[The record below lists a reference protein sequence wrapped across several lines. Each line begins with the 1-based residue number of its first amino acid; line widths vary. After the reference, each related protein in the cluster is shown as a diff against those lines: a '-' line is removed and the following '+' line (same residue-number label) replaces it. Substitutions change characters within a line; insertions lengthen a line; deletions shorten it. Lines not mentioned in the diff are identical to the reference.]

1 MGNSVMKKITG
12 WLAALASAG
21 LLAACGGG
29 GGSPGSNSNGVA
41 PSKVASVTVQS
52 SAPTIASSGLAG
64 TEVTLTAI
72 VKDAG
77 GNALSGETVSFTVS
91 SGTVSSNNRIS
102 DASGQVVE
110 KLSVTGDS
118 SLRTITITAKSGSAT
133 SAAITVQVVNAVP
146 TLSLTTDNG
155 TLASAGT
162 AGNEVTVRALVRD
175 ANNTVMPGVTV
186 DLKSDSGSLSLT
198 SRVTDAQGIVT
209 EKLGTGGDPTT
220 RAIKI
225 TATVPGAAPATAIV
239 NVSGNKLTINAA
251 PTINVGSSADITV
264 KLVDSAGNA
273 LSGKAVTYTSNANV
287 LSVKGGGSALTNAAG
302 QLILSYAAS
311 GGSSDVISVKSMGEL
326 ASASI
331 AINSS
336 SFAVR
341 VLDAGGNVATSAAI
355 GGCQPV
361 SVTGAPGAS
370 VTISSSRGTIYTDAG
385 CSSVLGGPLVV
396 SGGAA
401 NAYVNATGPGVATL
415 TANSGGLT
423 TQTDLEFVA
432 PVTALSTITVQAD
445 PAVVG
450 VNISGSTSQQATLR
464 AIVRDGTAQNNL
476 VKNATVAFSIL
487 SDPSGGSLTQ
497 PAVVTTGADGT
508 ATTSFIAGTTA
519 SALNGVQ
526 IQARLV
532 GGSNAAA
539 VARLTVAQ
547 KSLFISAGTGNTV
560 GVPTTATYRMD
571 YAVIVTDAAGNAV
584 PGVKLTAS
592 VLPAS
597 YYKGSLGFAAPSGP
611 WQPVTRTACG
621 NEDVNNNGILDAG
634 EDINTNGT
642 LEPGI
647 PVTVTPS
654 VTTDANGQASVSLTY
669 PRDRVYW
676 LDVNLTIRGQASGS
690 ESIYTSL
697 VHLLGL
703 STDYASLTLTPP
715 GVNSPY
721 GVATSCSNPL

>member
-1 MGNSVMKKITG
+1 MKKITG

-41 PSKVASVTVQS
+41 PSKTGSITLQS
-52 SAPTIASSGLAG
+52 SAATIASSGLTG

-72 VKDAG
+72 VKDSG
-77 GNALSGETVSFTVS
+77 GNALAGETVSFTAS
-91 SGTVSSNNRIS
+91 SGTVSSTNRIS
-102 DASGQVVE
+102 DTSGQVTE
-110 KLSVTGDS
+110 KLSVAGDT

-133 SAAITVQVVNAVP
+133 SAPITVNVVSAVP
-146 TLSLTTDNG
+146 TLSLTTSSG
-155 TLASAGT
+155 SLASAGT
-162 AGNEVTVRALVRD
+162 AGNEVTVQVLVRD
-175 ANNTVMPGVTV
+175 ANNSVMPNVNV

-209 EKLGTGGDPTT
+209 EKLGTGGDATT
-220 RAIKI
+220 RAIKV
-225 TATVPGAAPATAIV
+225 TATVPGAVPASTVV
-239 NVSGNKLTINAA
+239 NVSGNTLTINAA
-251 PTINVGSSADITV
+251 STINVGSSADITV

-273 LSGKAVTYTSNANV
+273 LSGKTVTYTSKANA
-287 LSVKGGGSALTNAAG
+287 LSVKGGGSAVTNAAG
-302 QLILSYAAS
+302 QLVLSYAAS
-311 GGSSDVISVKSMGEL
+311 GGSADVISVKSMGEL
-326 ASASI
+326 ASVGI

-341 VLDAGGNVATSAAI
+341 VLDAFGNVATSAAI
-355 GGCQPV
+355 GGCQQV

-370 VTISSSRGTIYTDAG
+370 VTISSSRGTIYSNAA
-385 CSSVLGGPLVV
+385 CSSVLGSALAL
-396 SGGAA
+396 SSGAA
-401 NAYVNATGPGVATL
+401 NAYVNATGPGIATL
-415 TANSGGLT
+415 TANAGGLT

-432 PVTALSTITVQAD
+432 PVTASSTITVQAD

-450 VNISGSTSQQATLR
+450 VNTSGSTSQQATLR

-487 SDPSGGSLTQ
+487 SDPSGGSLSQ
-497 PAVVTTGADGT
+497 PAVVTTGSDGT

-519 SALNGVQ
+519 TALNGVQ

-532 GGSNAAA
+532 GGANPTS
-539 VARLTVAQ
+539 VVSLTVAQ

-560 GVPTTATYRMD
+560 GVPTTATYQMD

-584 PGVKLTAS
+584 PGVRLTAS
-592 VLPAS
+592 VLPVA
-597 YYKGSLGFAAPSGP
+597 YYKGTLAYAAPSGP
-611 WQPVTRTACG
+611 WQPVTRTTCG
-621 NEDVNNNGILDAG
+621 NEDLNNNGILDAG
-634 EDINTNGT
+634 EDTNTNGT

-654 VTTDANGQASVSLTY
+654 VTTDANGRASISLIY

-676 LDVNLTIRGQASGS
+676 LDVNLTIRGQTGGS
-690 ESIYTSL
+690 EPVYTSL

-703 STDYASLTLTPP
+703 STDYGTLTVTPP

-721 GVATSCSNPL
+721 GVGTLCNNPL

>member
-1 MGNSVMKKITG
+1 MKKITG

-102 DASGQVVE
+102 DSSGQVIE
-110 KLSVTGDS
+110 KLSVTGDT

-133 SAAITVQVVNAVP
+133 SAAITVQVVSAVP
-146 TLSLTTDNG
+146 TLSLTTIPSN

-162 AGNEVTVRALVRD
+162 AGNEVTVQALVRD

-186 DLKSDSGSLSLT
+186 DLKADSGSLSLT
-198 SRVTDAQGIVT
+198 SRVTDAQGLIT
-209 EKLGTGGDPTT
+209 EKLSTGGDATT

-225 TATVPGAAPATAIV
+225 TATVPGAVAQTTIV
-239 NVSGNKLTINAA
+239 NVIGNRLSINAA

-264 KLVDSAGNA
+264 TLVDSAGNA
-273 LSGKAVTYTSNANV
+273 LVGKPVTYTSNANS
-287 LSVKGGGSALTNAAG
+287 LTVKGGGAAVTNAAG
-302 QLILSYAAS
+302 QLVLSYAAS
-311 GGSSDVISVKSMGEL
+311 GGSADVISVKSMGVL
-326 ASASI
+326 ASAGI

-341 VLDAGGNVATSAAI
+341 VLDAIGNVQTSAAI
-355 GGCQPV
+355 GGCQQV
-361 SVTGAPGAS
+361 SVTGASGSS
-370 VTISSSRGTIYTDAG
+370 VTISSSRGTVYADAS
-385 CSSVLGGPLVV
+385 CSAVLGTPLGLT
-396 SGGAA
+396 SGAA
-401 NAYVNATGPGVATL
+401 TAYVNASGPGVATL
-415 TANSGGLT
+415 TANAGGQT
-423 TQTDLEFVA
+423 AQTDLEFVA
-432 PVTALSTITVQAD
+432 PVTALTTISLQSD
-445 PAVVG
+445 PG
-450 VNISGSTSQQATLR
+450 VIGINSSGSTTQQATLR

-519 SALNGVQ
+519 TPTNGVQ
-526 IQARLV
+526 IQAKLI
-532 GGSNAAA
+532 GGSSPSAI
-539 VARLTVAQ
+539 VRLTVAQ
-547 KSLFISAGTGNTV
+547 KSRFISAGTGNTV
-560 GVPTTATYRMD
+560 GVPSSATYQQD

-592 VLPAS
+592 VLPAN
-597 YYKGSLGFAAPSGP
+597 YNKGVLVFPAPSGP
-611 WQPVTRTACG
+611 WQPGTFTSCA

-634 EDINTNGT
+634 EDINGNGR

-654 VTTDANGQASVSLTY
+654 VTTDATGRATVSLIY

-676 LDVNLTIRGQASGS
+676 LDVNLTIRGQSDGT

-703 STDYASLTLTPP
+703 STDYASQTITPP
-715 GVNSPY
+715 GVTSPY
-721 GVATSCSNPL
+721 GVTTSCSNPL